1 MVQEDSIMS
10 LLFGKKRKT
19 RRRKKS
25 SSKSKKPVRPKGL
38 TVAVRKQARKY
49 KVKTRVMRGSKHVGY
64 RKLSLI
70 KKDIRR
76 KKKQAEKRKKALAAK
91 RAGKPVKRRR
101 RRRRRTSAFGVGGSY
116 MPLGNFASPY
126 PYSVDASPPWM

>member
-1 MVQEDSIMS
+1 MVQEESIMS
-10 LLFGKKRKT
+10 LLFGKKKRT
-19 RRRKKS
+19 RRRKKT

-38 TVAVRKQARKY
+38 TASVRKEARKY

-76 KKKQAEKRKKALAAK
+76 KKKQAEKKKKAMAAK
-91 RAGKPVKRRR
+91 RAGKTVKRR

-126 PYSVDASPPWM
+126 PYAVDASPPWM